1 MGNLEGDW
9 VIGAL
14 LVGANEVGLL
24 VFGDFEGI
32 REGLPVIGFIDGCFE
47 GISVTG
53 DIEGCVDVGIDVVGS
68 SVPEQVPTSIHFSCH
83 KPNEEA
89 GSKAKPPQS

>member
-1 MGNLEGDW
+1 M
-9 VIGAL
+9 IGVL
-14 LVGANEVGLL
+14 LIGANEVGLL
-24 VFGDFEGI
+24 VFGDLEGMKK
-32 REGLPVIGFIDGCFE
+32 GFIDGCFDGCFE

-68 SVPEQVPTSIHFSCH
+68 SVPEQDPTSIHFSCH

-89 GSKAKPPQS
+89 GSKANPLQS

>member
-1 MGNLEGDW
+1 M
-9 VIGAL
+9 IGAL
-14 LVGANEVGLL
+14 LIGANEVGLL
-24 VFGDFEGI
+24 VLGDREGI
-32 REGLPVIGFIDGCFE
+32 REGLPVIGDIDGCFE

-68 SVPEQVPTSIHFSCH
+68 SVPEQDPTSIHFSCH
-83 KPNEEA
+83 KPNKEA